1 MRATYHPDDDI
12 LFLRFNDK
20 LIAREESHGW
30 NLNMAY
36 AADGDVVEMTV
47 LDAKASGLYPIHT
60 DETPQ
65 GGLAVYPGLPAW
77 GRSPENPE
85 TFAGEAGYLNEGDT
99 SGGVSRCKISFYFRE
114 PRRNSWEPRY
124 FPSIPIPQSEC
135 GSSRCT
141 S

>member
-20 LIAREESHGW
+20 LIVREESHGW

-60 DETPQ
+60 DETRK
-65 GGLAVYPGLPAW
+65 AA
-77 GRSPENPE
+77 
-85 TFAGEAGYLNEGDT
+85 
-99 SGGVSRCKISFYFRE
+99 
-114 PRRNSWEPRY
+114 
-124 FPSIPIPQSEC
+124 
-135 GSSRCT
+135 
-141 S
+141 